1 MKHTKKLKILSVPP
15 TTEERVLI
23 AVVSAVVVAVAQV
36 FREDADVGG
45 VTLDL
50 AVGTNPVGC
59 NRKRSKHAPQNENR
73 RTSGGFLHLR

>member
-1 MKHTKKLKILSVPP
+1 M
-15 TTEERVLI
+15 
-23 AVVSAVVVAVAQV
+23 VVAVAQV

-59 NRKRSKHAPQNENR
+59 NRERSKHAPQNENH
-73 RTSGGFLHLR
+73 RTFFARGEVFTTVIILYTATSVMLCSNKHN